1 MIDIIKKSIKNP
13 LVVLD
18 YIIQP
23 KKIYNFIIKK
33 YFALPDLDYIGK
45 VKNYFIKKNIINFW
59 IFFSK
64 RNKNLFFLF
73 FTSSL
78 FLFSS

>member
-45 VKNYFIKKNIINFW
+45 VKDFFFKK
-59 IFFSK
+59 K
-64 RNKNLFFLF
+64 
-73 FTSSL
+73 
-78 FLFSS
+78 

>member
-59 IFFSK
+59 IFF
-64 RNKNLFFLF
+64 
-73 FTSSL
+73 
-78 FLFSS
+78 